1 MSGFRSPL
9 FSSAAAFFIL
19 LSLAAAPCSF
29 AAEIKDSESATHGD
43 DAARYQVV
51 DTYEFPGFKV
61 IQVSLPVLSHYS
73 YLLVSG
79 KEALVI
85 DPGRDIAFYLDQAEK
100 LGVAIKGVY
109 LTHSHADFVAGH
121 MEMAKAVGC
130 PIYIHR
136 ASGAQY
142 TFTPLMEGS
151 TIRVGEATLR
161 ILETPGH
168 TPDGTCGAVY
178 SPTNPDVPQ
187 LLFTGDTL
195 FVGSVGRP
203 DLMGGSISAA
213 ALASMAFDTWNNK
226 LSKLPDSV
234 KIFPAHGAG
243 SLCGAHLS
251 DQPTSTLGEEKRSNP
266 YFRHTNRADFIAAV
280 LDGLPEA
287 PQYFK
292 HNAAMNQKGPELVKW
307 DAPLPEEVKPDKALT
322 DPGQYYVVDL
332 RDPAQYA
339 AGHIP
344 NSVNIGARGR
354 LETWVGIM
362 VPWEAKLV
370 VCGSPAELKEAIH
383 RLHRVGYRARTVSLD
398 NWARAGHSVTG
409 HKTIQPRELYDL
421 MQKGESPVI
430 VDVRLPNEWMAMR
443 IGTVVNLPL
452 NDLSELSF
460 KLDPNQPVV
469 TVCNSAYRSSM
480 AAGILERQGF
490 KMVSSLA
497 GGSEAWI
504 KAGLPVLGPERP
516 ASVTSAASGESVVR
530 ALRLPDRMAPS
541 ELKRLILDLPGTF
554 ELVDMRPP
562 AQFADYNIPA
572 SRNADIADV
581 MNNPAFLAGSVPL
594 ILADRDGSLSMAV
607 GGILSQKTQRP
618 IKVLHGG
625 VEAYWAESELKSAVR
640 EVMLPAPPGSGPTMG
655 HPGRSAPPAM
665 PAVPPPATTPPPA
678 APSPAKSKSAG
689 C

>member
-1 MSGFRSPL
+1 MSRLKVPDFHQL
-9 FSSAAAFFIL
+9 IVLLIL
-19 LSLAAAPCSF
+19 LCITAVFQAH

-61 IQVSLPVLSHYS
+61 IQVNLPVLSHYS

-79 KEALVI
+79 NEALVI
-85 DPGRDIAFYLDQAEK
+85 DPGRDVTFYLDQAKK
-100 LGVAIKGVY
+100 LGVRIKGVY

-121 MEMAKAVGC
+121 MEMAKAAGC
-130 PIYIHR
+130 PIYINT

-142 TFTPLMEGS
+142 TFSPLMEGS

-178 SPTNPDVPQ
+178 SEKSPDLPQ

-213 ALASMAFDTWNNK
+213 ALASMAYDTWNNK

-266 YFRHTNRADFIAAV
+266 YVRHTNRADFIAAV

-287 PQYFK
+287 PPYFK
-292 HNAAMNQKGPELVKW
+292 HNAAMNQKGPELIKW
-307 DAPLPEEVKPDKALT
+307 DAPLPEEVKPDRTLM
-322 DPGQYYVVDL
+322 DPAQYYVVDL

-370 VCGSPAELKEAIH
+370 VCGSPAEQKEAIH
-383 RLHRVGYRARTVSLD
+383 RLHRVGYRARTVSVD
-398 NWARAGHSVTG
+398 NWARAGLSVTG
-409 HKTIQPRELYDL
+409 HKSIQPRELYDL
-421 MQKGESPVI
+421 MQTGESPVI

-452 NDLSELSF
+452 NHLSELSS
-460 KLDPNQPVV
+460 KLDPSQSVV

-480 AAGILERQGF
+480 AAGILERRGF
-490 KMVSSLA
+490 KLVSSLA

-504 KAGLPVLGPERP
+504 KAGLPVLGPERQGSTTP
-516 ASVTSAASGESVVR
+516 TPSRESIIR
-530 ALRLPDRMAPS
+530 SLRLPERMAPA

-554 ELVDMRPP
+554 ELVDLRPS
-562 AQFADYNIPA
+562 AHFADYSIPA
-572 SRNADIADV
+572 SRNVDIGDV

-594 ILADRDGSLSMAV
+594 IIADRDGSLSMAV

-625 VEAYWAESELKSAVR
+625 VEAYWAESELKNVVR
-640 EVMLPAPPGSGPTMG
+640 EVMLPTVPGSRSTMG
-655 HPGRSAPPAM
+655 TPGKSAPSIT
-665 PAVPPPATTPPPA
+665 PAVPPATTTPPA